1 MSTSLVR
8 LFAAAGLLL
17 TISCT
22 QTVPASSRDR
32 LVSRSN
38 AAMGAELQL
47 TARTTDEPAA
57 ESAFE
62 AAFQEGGRPEG
73 FVRTRPG
80 RHERPTTDSHGG
92 RPPRPVWAP
101 TPAR

>member
-38 AAMGAELQL
+38 AAMGSELEL
-47 TARTTDEPAA
+47 TAWTTDEAAA

-62 AAFQEGGRPEG
+62 AVFQGVDRLQGL
-73 FVRTRPG
+73 VRTWPGSKHVQPPKPTARPSYFD
-80 RHERPTTDSHGG
+80 E
-92 RPPRPVWAP
+92 V
-101 TPAR
+101 